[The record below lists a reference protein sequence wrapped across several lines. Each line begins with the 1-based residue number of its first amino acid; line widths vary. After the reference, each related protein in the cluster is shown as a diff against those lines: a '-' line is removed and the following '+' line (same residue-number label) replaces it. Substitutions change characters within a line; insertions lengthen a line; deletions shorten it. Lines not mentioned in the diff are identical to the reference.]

1 MLLIRAGRFPRLRD
15 VHCACGS
22 GIMTHMKRTSFFL
35 ILVSVFVFAG
45 SLDTAVA
52 ATRSLSLGMS
62 GSDVTALQDKLISLG
77 YLASGKNTG
86 YFGSLTDAALKKFQC
101 DKGVICT
108 NAGVSGYGIYGPRT
122 QATLAG
128 LTSSVSLSSSG
139 TATSSASVNTAKW
152 TGPLEF
158 SGWIPYWRKDKG
170 VEDTLPHLSQLKS
183 VMPFGFT
190 MKSDGTLADTAK
202 ITEEPWK
209 TLIAEAKKKGVRVV
223 PTVMWGDGD
232 AIHAVLSDATK
243 RVALEDEIAKVVKDN
258 GFDGIDIDFEAKQHE
273 TKDYFSTFLKGLYQ
287 RMGNKWV
294 YCTVEARMP
303 LSHRYLPGQTIPADA
318 TDYANDYAEMNK
330 YCDRVEIMAYDQGY
344 VDKLLNKARSAPYAP
359 VADPAWVENLVEL
372 AAQSIDRKKI
382 VIGVPTYGYE
392 YLVTPTSSGSYLYKM
407 LWAFNY
413 TYATD
418 IATKLGITPTRTSAN
433 EIGFSYDPA
442 ILAAVAPTGDEA
454 TGTQQA
460 LATAAIVG
468 NTGATVDTSKPFNFL
483 SWSDAQAI
491 KDKVDLAKKL
501 GVRGVAVFKFDGG
514 EDMGMWEVLK

>member
-1 MLLIRAGRFPRLRD
+1 
-15 VHCACGS
+15 
-22 GIMTHMKRTSFFL
+22 MKRPFFIITSSIIIGLFFAA
-35 ILVSVFVFAG
+35 S
-45 SLDTAVA
+45 TYA
-52 ATRSLSLGMS
+52 ATAARTLSLGMS
-62 GSDVTALQDKLISLG
+62 GSDVTELQSKLISLG

-86 YFGSLTDAALKKFQC
+86 YFGPLTDTALKKFQC
-101 DKGVICT
+101 DKSIICT
-108 NAGVSGYGIYGPRT
+108 NATVSGYGLYGPKTR
-122 QATLAG
+122 ATLVG
-128 LTSSVSLSSSG
+128 LTASVSLAPGMSSS
-139 TATSSASVNTAKW
+139 TTSTTVSSAPWK
-152 TGPLEF
+152 GKLEF
-158 SGWIPYWRKDKG
+158 SGWIPYWRKEKG
-170 VEDTLPHLSQLKS
+170 VEDTLPHMSQLSS

-202 ITEEPWK
+202 INEEPWK

-258 GFDGIDIDFEAKQHE
+258 GFDGIDIDFEAKKHE

-287 RMGNKWV
+287 RMGKKWV

-344 VDKLLNKARSAPYAP
+344 VDKVLNKARSAPYAP

-392 YLVTPTSSGSYLYKM
+392 YSVTPTSSGSYLYKM

-413 TYATD
+413 KYATD
-418 IATKLGITPTRTSAN
+418 IAGKLGITPARTSAN

-442 ILAAVAPTGDEA
+442 RLAAVAPQGDDA

-460 LATAAIVG
+460 LAGAEIVG

-491 KDKVDLAKKL
+491 KDKVNLAKKL